1 MKPVYLLLL
10 ACTCTAV
17 MQAQAEDM
25 PSRAEF
31 DALVHRVDA
40 LEKQLKSMSAAPR
53 ADTTGALRV
62 PLSANPEALAQQ
74 PAQWKKL
81 EPGMSPETVLQYLG
95 APQRKMTING
105 RALWYYDTPHGVG
118 SVLFT
123 LDNKVSSTQEPPR
136 W

>member
-1 MKPVYLLLL
+1 MKARWFILFSAFSASMIMP
-10 ACTCTAV
+10 CW
-17 MQAQAEDM
+17 AE
-25 PSRAEF
+25 PASQQTQI
-31 DALVHRVDA
+31 DALTQRIDDLEQRLKTIETQIQA
-40 LEKQLKSMSAAPR
+40 LQNAPR
-53 ADTTGALRV
+53 PNTSV
-62 PLSANPEALAQQ
+62 SPLAQQ